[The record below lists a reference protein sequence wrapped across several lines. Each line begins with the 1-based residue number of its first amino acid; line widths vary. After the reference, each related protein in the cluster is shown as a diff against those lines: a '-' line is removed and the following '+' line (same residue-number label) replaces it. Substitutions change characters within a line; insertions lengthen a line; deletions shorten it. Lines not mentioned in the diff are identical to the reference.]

1 MRVGETMG
9 SGDHHGM
16 FANNMC
22 ILRDARDGSVSVE
35 GRLEHTKTKFVR
47 WINMI
52 GVTKVSRV
60 EVAGTLAKYWAL
72 SGIQTTTRTEGVD
85 VETRPDY
92 WVVRGSLLGAPRELL
107 VKLQKALSASK
118 VEGVRALCKS
128 SVSYAIVR
136 SKLKNDSE
144 EKAYVNVA
152 GGRKD
157 SYEVQQVV
165 KELTRAGLGKFTRVV
180 MGPLIR
186 ATSGSHLTHMPLSP
200 DSTYKV
206 LHKVMDE
213 AYVMANST
221 EAGPDPELDLMGAL
235 APHWTH
241 HTWRRYADK
250 RARETQGETG
260 ATTVDID
267 LFFGWQEAFY
277 RKQMQIHYAG
287 RGDRVKRSRVTMM
300 V

>member
-1 MRVGETMG
+1 M
-9 SGDHHGM
+9 
-16 FANNMC
+16 
-22 ILRDARDGSVSVE
+22 
-35 GRLEHTKTKFVR
+35 R
-47 WINMI
+47 WINI
-52 GVTKVSRV
+52 VGVTTLSKVQ
-60 EVAGTLAKYWAL
+60 VAGTLSKYWAM
-72 SGIQTTTRTEGVD
+72 SGISTTTRAEGVYM
-85 VETRPDY
+85 ETRPDY
-92 WVVRGSLLGAPRELL
+92 WVVRVSLLGAPEGLL
-107 VKLQKALSASK
+107 ERLQKTLSRSK
-118 VEGVRALCKS
+118 VGQVRDLCKNS
-128 SVSYAIVR
+128 MFYATVR
-136 SKLKNDSE
+136 SKLKHDAE

-157 SYEVQQVV
+157 SFEVQQAMR
-165 KELTRAGLGKFTRVV
+165 ELEHAGLGKFARIA

-186 ATSGSHLTHMPLSP
+186 ATSGTQLTHMPLSP

-213 AYVMANST
+213 AYQMANST
-221 EAGPDPELDLMGAL
+221 KSGPDPELDLMGAL

-250 RARETQGETG
+250 RARETMEETG

-287 RGDRVKRSRVTMM
+287 RRDRVKRSRVTMM

>member
-1 MRVGETMG
+1 
-9 SGDHHGM
+9 
-16 FANNMC
+16 
-22 ILRDARDGSVSVE
+22 
-35 GRLEHTKTKFVR
+35 
-47 WINMI
+47 MI
-52 GVTKVSRV
+52 GVTKVSKV

-72 SGIQTTTRTEGVD
+72 IGIQTTTRTEGVY

-92 WVVRGSLLGAPRELL
+92 WVVRVSLLGAPRELL

-250 RARETQGETG
+250 RARETQG
-260 ATTVDID
+260 
-267 LFFGWQEAFY
+267 
-277 RKQMQIHYAG
+277 AG
-287 RGDRVKRSRVTMM
+287 RDGSYDRRH
-300 V
+300 